1 MSIFNQSSSPLSSL
15 MPQSSPYQMPDYA
28 NAFRMNMQ
36 PQMNNLKFKIGLATS
51 NSSDPLTALNGKN
64 MMNDAMNPD
73 SQDNQLL
80 QRNNS
85 GGVSFDWDQGF
96 NTLSQIGNSIGG
108 QAGNVLNGAGKIG
121 SSIKMINQAN
131 KGIKAGLGGA
141 KSAKMGG
148 IGATIGAASDLVGS
162 FMPQKTEYAGPKGDI
177 TQTMDSIYD
186 GISDAAMAFG
196 PIGCVCAGSRV
207 INNEGK
213 FLNIEDLVQEEGI
226 IGWGNR
232 KANRENI
239 FALKTPDYKECL
251 RIELESGTIL
261 ECSIDHPILYSPKG
275 RAERVTINGERK
287 RVKQWKFKSAE
298 TLQVGDNVGIINEI
312 PIWGEEEMWNPYLV
326 GMLIGDGTYGEDH
339 GVRLY
344 SGDPDTWSYIEKYQL
359 GGKIN
364 FDDSQ
369 YTSEFRGYRIF
380 NGAKQLRILGI
391 YEQTKCNKR
400 LPINIHKYTKESI
413 CKLIAGLIDTDG
425 CVQSNPA
432 RKEFKVIFYQKNET
446 LIKQLREQLLKLG
459 IHSSIQSIKERKST
473 IMGRK
478 VNSSNGYKLVIKDK
492 LSLVNF
498 YNNISLNIQYKQKAL
513 EEIYSY
519 CQIGS
524 TKDNRLLSGAKA
536 DKVVSIT
543 PIGSRLVYNLQ
554 ADDDHT
560 YIANGIITHNTL
572 VGGIMK
578 GGALLGKGVNAL
590 GGGTD
595 GMCVCAGTKIFKAS
609 GEIINIED
617 LKKEDGIIG
626 WDKNSKQIVPQLIH
640 DFIEPRQKE
649 CLEIVLKN
657 GYSIKCSI
665 DHPILSDNSPKARN
679 KVINGKRI
687 AIRPWEFRRADELK
701 VGDFVGLA
709 NNIDYWG
716 DTNVPNAYIVGLLI
730 GDGSYGKGASCRLI
744 SADPDTWR
752 FLENNNLGVLNHCD
766 DSRPEKYNKE
776 IRTYRIIG
784 GMELLH
790 QLGIAYQ
797 TGKNK
802 TLPKNIG
809 KFDKVSVCNLLA
821 GLFDTD
827 GSISVNEEK
836 QSYSI
841 TLYQSNINLLEEVRI
856 QLHKLG
862 IFSTIGT
869 RKAAKYKFGG
879 KIINSNESYRLEIHD
894 ISSVIKFYNLIPLN
908 ISYKKENLQ
917 RIYNMLKDKKVQE
930 HNDISGA
937 KQCKIV
943 SITPI
948 GIQTVY
954 NLQADYNHT
963 YLANCIITHN
973 TTTDAILGSSF
984 LNLTPIGL
992 VNGFGG
998 KKTDT
1003 ITKDNEVFAQVGS
1016 SYTGSESTVNNALQK
1031 SGKKYGLLSSR
1042 ARKRANE
1049 EIAEAKRQ
1057 QNIISDIAEESTDRF
1072 NIRNSMAAINGNRRG
1087 FNMYGGYNQSAIR
1100 VGRHGMSIEL
1110 LEKAR
1115 TIIKAQQGT
1124 KTLDPFQVYLQSL
1137 PDNQRDSTNYRVKD
1151 YWIFNGRPSNF
1162 EEAKRKGMFVEQE
1175 DFDDT
1180 GKSLGK
1186 SWHSFTVAENPN
1198 TGELEFMK
1206 SSSHPTIQK
1215 ELDWYNSDDGKYFR
1229 SQYELVKT
1237 EPYYK
1242 YVKRKIP
1249 IKQETPQHK
1258 NGGSIIELIS
1268 ETTISLVDPLNVPE
1282 FQNGGSINV
1291 IPDGALHARKHNM
1304 NLDGITEKGIPVVS
1318 EKDDGK
1324 IEQQAEIEKEEVI
1337 FRLEVTQK
1345 LEELEKKY
1353 YSEEASQKEKDEYA
1367 LEAGKL
1373 ITEELL
1379 HNTKDNAGLL

>member
-73 SQDNQLL
+73 SQDSQLL

-108 QAGNVLNGAGKIG
+108 QAGNVLNGTGKIG
-121 SSIKMINQAN
+121 SGIKMINQAN
-131 KGIKAGLGGA
+131 KGIKAGLEGA

-148 IGATIGAASDLVGS
+148 IGATIGAVSDLVGS
-162 FMPQKTEYAGPKGDI
+162 FLPQKTEYDGAKGDI
-177 TQTMDSIYD
+177 TQTMDSVYD
-186 GISDAAMAFG
+186 GISDAAMSFG
-196 PIGCVCAGSRV
+196 S
-207 INNEGK
+207 
-213 FLNIEDLVQEEGI
+213 
-226 IGWGNR
+226 
-232 KANRENI
+232 
-239 FALKTPDYKECL
+239 
-251 RIELESGTIL
+251 
-261 ECSIDHPILYSPKG
+261 
-275 RAERVTINGERK
+275 
-287 RVKQWKFKSAE
+287 
-298 TLQVGDNVGIINEI
+298 
-312 PIWGEEEMWNPYLV
+312 V
-326 GMLIGDGTYGEDH
+326 GM
-339 GVRLY
+339 
-344 SGDPDTWSYIEKYQL
+344 
-359 GGKIN
+359 
-364 FDDSQ
+364 
-369 YTSEFRGYRIF
+369 
-380 NGAKQLRILGI
+380 
-391 YEQTKCNKR
+391 
-400 LPINIHKYTKESI
+400 
-413 CKLIAGLIDTDG
+413 
-425 CVQSNPA
+425 
-432 RKEFKVIFYQKNET
+432 
-446 LIKQLREQLLKLG
+446 
-459 IHSSIQSIKERKST
+459 
-473 IMGRK
+473 
-478 VNSSNGYKLVIKDK
+478 
-492 LSLVNF
+492 
-498 YNNISLNIQYKQKAL
+498 
-513 EEIYSY
+513 
-519 CQIGS
+519 
-524 TKDNRLLSGAKA
+524 
-536 DKVVSIT
+536 
-543 PIGSRLVYNLQ
+543 
-554 ADDDHT
+554 
-560 YIANGIITHNTL
+560 L

-590 GGGTD
+590 GGGTN
-595 GMCVCAGTKIFKAS
+595 GM
-609 GEIINIED
+609 
-617 LKKEDGIIG
+617 
-626 WDKNSKQIVPQLIH
+626 
-640 DFIEPRQKE
+640 
-649 CLEIVLKN
+649 
-657 GYSIKCSI
+657 
-665 DHPILSDNSPKARN
+665 
-679 KVINGKRI
+679 
-687 AIRPWEFRRADELK
+687 
-701 VGDFVGLA
+701 
-709 NNIDYWG
+709 
-716 DTNVPNAYIVGLLI
+716 
-730 GDGSYGKGASCRLI
+730 
-744 SADPDTWR
+744 
-752 FLENNNLGVLNHCD
+752 
-766 DSRPEKYNKE
+766 
-776 IRTYRIIG
+776 
-784 GMELLH
+784 
-790 QLGIAYQ
+790 
-797 TGKNK
+797 
-802 TLPKNIG
+802 
-809 KFDKVSVCNLLA
+809 
-821 GLFDTD
+821 
-827 GSISVNEEK
+827 
-836 QSYSI
+836 
-841 TLYQSNINLLEEVRI
+841 
-856 QLHKLG
+856 
-862 IFSTIGT
+862 
-869 RKAAKYKFGG
+869 
-879 KIINSNESYRLEIHD
+879 
-894 ISSVIKFYNLIPLN
+894 
-908 ISYKKENLQ
+908 
-917 RIYNMLKDKKVQE
+917 
-930 HNDISGA
+930 
-937 KQCKIV
+937 
-943 SITPI
+943 
-948 GIQTVY
+948 
-954 NLQADYNHT
+954 
-963 YLANCIITHN
+963 

-1003 ITKDNEVFAQVGS
+1003 ITKDNEIFAQVGS
-1016 SYTGSESTVNNALQK
+1016 SYTGSESTVNDALQK

-1137 PDNQRDSTNYRVKD
+1137 PENQRDSTNYRVKD
-1151 YWIFNGRPSNF
+1151 YWIFNGRPSDF

-1215 ELDWYNSDDGKYFR
+1215 ELDWYNSDDGADFR

-1268 ETTISLVDPLNVPE
+1268 ETTISLVDPLNIPE

-1318 EKDDGK
+1318 EKDNGK